1 MLNNVFL
8 FLCKFSTSVKRV
20 NYFVTTRLLDLVY
33 IDVHCIFIYDFIY
46 LFSKDLVTALQRIR
60 RPINDGTIPSFSH
73 SHFGFTFVENHAFC
87 FEI

>member
-1 MLNNVFL
+1 MYF
-8 FLCKFSTSVKRV
+8 FFYIFSTSVKRV
-20 NYFVTTRLLDLVY
+20 NYFVTTRLLDLCY
-33 IDVHCIFIYDFIY
+33 NVHCIFIYDFIY
-46 LFSKDLVTALQRIR
+46 LFLKDLVTALQRILIR